1 MRKRI
6 SRISPVQLG
15 KISAVFYAI
24 FSIPFALIFG
34 ITSAL
39 SASKDAVSWGLI
51 IAIPIFYV
59 AFGFLF
65 MALGAWLYNVIVK
78 WTGGIEFES
87 EEVTG
92 A

>member
-6 SRISPVQLG
+6 VRIAPVQLG
-15 KISAVFYAI
+15 KVAAVFYAI
-24 FSIPFALIFG
+24 FSIPFALLMG
-34 ITSAL
+34 IASAL
-39 SASKDAVSWGLI
+39 SPAKDAMPLWFV

-59 AFGFLF
+59 VAGFLF
-65 MALGAWLYNVIVK
+65 MALGAWVYNLIVK

-87 EEVTG
+87 QEVSD